1 MQLKSLSIYRLT
13 LLVLMFVAFRGFWHA
28 FTINYSFHEFHIPA
42 LALGLAISSLPA
54 LIHSFTT
61 GTNKSSRKGFLQ
73 FIMVISG
80 CFSWIPLVLN
90 TMNWGFMAFLNFGV
104 GLVILSN
111 TEIRHD
117 KSSSYFIY
125 GNLGLQLFIFGAF
138 LPIISNEPITN
149 QANTTIFNTSGSWIT
164 LSVIYVASG
173 LLNLLELQRKENILQ
188 TMTKTSA
195 LKDHLHLIYN
205 HNLKTPLQTILMQAK
220 MMNIK
225 YGQDYST
232 VIIEKNAEE
241 IRQRIFQLMEIEQ
254 LNGRLDDFS
263 NQNLSKILKSKYDG
277 EIEVYD
283 NIDHL
288 EIKINQILQ
297 LALENFLDN
306 AIKFADT
313 KPILYLNEYYG
324 GIHIRI
330 IDDGPG
336 MNADQIVAYGNPTK
350 SRSNGSGL
358 GVYLSIE
365 LLNEANYQVKVS
377 SSPGNGTKIDI
388 YQNARFNQLTETTE
402 MEKLFI

>member
-1 MQLKSLSIYRLT
+1 
-13 LLVLMFVAFRGFWHA
+13 MFVAFRGLWHA
-28 FTINYSFHEFHIPA
+28 FTINYSLREFHIPA
-42 LALGLAISSLPA
+42 LAVGLAISSLPA
-54 LIHSFTT
+54 LIHSFTSGSNAST
-61 GTNKSSRKGFLQ
+61 RKGFLQ

-111 TEIRHD
+111 SEIRHD
-117 KSSSYFIY
+117 RSSFYFVY
-125 GNLGLQLFIFGAF
+125 GNLALQLFIFAVF
-138 LPIISNEPITN
+138 LPLIPFTPVSN
-149 QANTTIFNTSGSWIT
+149 QANSIIFTTSGAWIS
-164 LSVIYVASG
+164 LSLIYVASG
-173 LLNLLELQRKENILQ
+173 LLNLLELQRKEKVLQ
-188 TMTKTSA
+188 NVTKTSA

-220 MMNIK
+220 MMKIK

-232 VIIEKNAEE
+232 VIIEKNVEE

-263 NQNLSKILKSKYDG
+263 NNDLAKILKTKYKD
-277 EIEVYD
+277 EIEIYD

-288 EIKINQILQ
+288 EFKVNQILQ

-306 AIKFADT
+306 AIKFAAT
-313 KPILYLNEYYG
+313 KPILYLNEYNG

-330 IDDGPG
+330 LDDGPG
-336 MNADQIVAYGNPTK
+336 MDADQLLAYGKPTE
-350 SRSNGSGL
+350 SRNNGSGL
-358 GVYLSIE
+358 GVYLSAE
-365 LLNEANYQVKVS
+365 LLNEANYQIKVS
-377 SSPGNGTKIDI
+377 SSPDNGTKIDI
-388 YQNARFNQLTETTE
+388 YQNARFNQLTKISA